1 MPLQNK
7 HQQGFI
13 LAMAR
18 ELLVHNP
25 EVKTV
30 EQAMVLATDLITHT
44 HTHTE
49 NLDGSVDRY

>member
-1 MPLQNK
+1 
-7 HQQGFI
+7 
-13 LAMAR
+13 MAR

-44 HTHTE
+44 HTHSE
-49 NLDGSVDRY
+49 NSDGPMDRR